1 MVTLHPDDQALV
13 QIILEDLHSL
23 NLGHIPGA
31 DLTLRPLLREAQ
43 IISLMASCHVS
54 RV

>member
-1 MVTLHPDDQALV
+1 MVTLRPDDQALV
-13 QIILEDLHSL
+13 QVPLKDLYSL
-23 NLGHIPGA
+23 DLGHIPGA
-31 DLTLRPLLREAQ
+31 DLTLRPLCEAQ